1 MKRKFPRTM
10 EQQKSENERDFWPN
24 LAWDL
29 WCLASI
35 IGIWPRFIEPQL
47 LLTKKISVAIPRM
60 ASSLEGLRIAFFSD
74 LHIGPHTS
82 PRFLIRLLS
91 KIDAFKP
98 HLILFG
104 GDALS
109 YSLIYKEALF
119 RSFFSSLKAPWG
131 TFATLGNHDYDTY
144 TTESH
149 TGEPLIC
156 RERPTSILWGLKKLF
171 QKKPSEGVVRKEP
184 VGLQEELLSLFKKCN
199 VQPLMNTTEQVGE
212 GSLALNLTGLG
223 DLTAG
228 HFDPQAAFTNWNH
241 ALPGIVL
248 GHNPNV
254 LPSLVHYPGDLLL
267 FGHTHGGQVNLP
279 FFWKRLVYVSDVRFK
294 SGLLRLGELKT
305 AYITR
310 GVGSCYPFRWFAP
323 PELVLCTLKRSSH
336 VCIEAKEFMR
346 AKVKE
351 SSIQWATSRV
361 NHE

>member
-1 MKRKFPRTM
+1 MG
-10 EQQKSENERDFWPN
+10 QQKSENDRDFWPT

-35 IGIWPRFIEPQL
+35 IGIWPRFIEPHL
-47 LLTKKISVAIPRM
+47 LFTKKISVAIPRM
-60 ASSLEGLRIAFFSD
+60 TPSLEGLRIAFFSD
-74 LHIGPHTS
+74 LHMAPHTS
-82 PRFLIRLLS
+82 PCFLKRLLS
-91 KIDAFKP
+91 RIQAFKP

-104 GDALS
+104 GDALI
-109 YSLIYKEALF
+109 YSLLYKKELF
-119 RSFFSSLKAPWG
+119 LSFFSSLKAPLG
-131 TFATLGNHDYDTY
+131 TFATLGNHDYNIY

-156 RERPTSILWGLKKLF
+156 RHKPTSILWGLKKLF
-171 QKKPSEGVVRKEP
+171 QTTLSEGDARREP
-184 VGLQEELLSLFKKCN
+184 VGLNEELLSLYKKCN
-199 VQPLMNTTEQVGE
+199 VHLLMNQTEQVGE
-212 GSLALNLTGLG
+212 SSFALNLAGLG

-228 HFDPQAAFTNWNH
+228 HFDPQTTFKNWNH

-254 LPSLVHYPGDLLL
+254 LPALVQYPGDLFL

-279 FFWKRLVYVSDVRFK
+279 FLWKRLVYVSDAHFK
-294 SGLLRLGELKT
+294 SGLLKLGELKT

-336 VCIEAKEFMR
+336 ICVKAKEFMR
-346 AKVKE
+346 EKVKS

-361 NHE
+361 NNEQ